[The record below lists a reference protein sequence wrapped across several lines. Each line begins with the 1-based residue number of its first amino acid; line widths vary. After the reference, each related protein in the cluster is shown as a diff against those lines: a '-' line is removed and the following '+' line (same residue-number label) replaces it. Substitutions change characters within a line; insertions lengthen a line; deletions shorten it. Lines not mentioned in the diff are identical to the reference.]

1 MVNDCRKAYN
11 AGLFYPEDTGKLKSM
26 IDSFIDAGSCGIK
39 ITDVAGGVAPHA
51 GYIYSGTT
59 AGYFYSNLI
68 DKKFEKV
75 VIVSPSHYDYFK
87 GACVYEGNCFRT
99 PFGKID
105 VNVEIRDKL
114 TYGSYHIFNGKSGHL
129 PRHTGS
135 AEHGIEVHLPF
146 LQTLN
151 KDFTLIPIVL
161 GSQDRLTVKEL
172 TNKLIEIYDDKTIFI
187 ASSDLSHF
195 HQKKQAH
202 QLDSIV
208 VENIDNYDPEILQ
221 KDLES
226 GKCEACGG
234 GAIVAIMAALK
245 KLNFKNSKV
254 VNRSDSG
261 DINGNAT
268 SVVGYLS
275 SIFYN

>member
-11 AGLFYPEDTGKLKSM
+11 AGLFYPEDTDKLKRM
-26 IDSFIDAGSCGIK
+26 VEAFIAEGSCGIK
-39 ITDVAGGVAPHA
+39 ISDVGGGVAPHA
-51 GYIYSGTT
+51 GYIYSGAT

-68 DKKFEKV
+68 EKKFEKV

-87 GACVYEGNCFRT
+87 GACIYEGNCFRT

-114 TYGSYHIFNGKSGHL
+114 THGSYHIFSGKSGHL

-151 KDFTLIPIVL
+151 SDFTLIPIVL
-161 GSQDRLTVKEL
+161 GTQDKLTVKEL

-221 KDLES
+221 KDLET

-261 DINGNAT
+261 DINGNST